1 MSWESI
7 LLKAKPIPKRN
18 KAMMAIGNAVTMAN
32 ATDEPAKVPEIQ
44 ISNLKGT
51 IQRMLQEL
59 EQYQGEEFAERFKN
73 LHWDEGDKEDLTR
86 ILNEMLQNLPDYERT
101 NEEDKSYIVD
111 KVKAFLEGDHDE
123 LLELVASKDRGIKSK
138 LKTWNRKNK
147 NKLSEYVAANPELAE
162 KMSSIF
168 DVAIPIED
176 LKIENIESKNI
187 DGPFLLE
194 YLTMLLN
201 DVKLTSRQ
209 KEKYLPRATRGNAR
223 TFVLFGMEGG
233 KNRLPKAVE
242 YILLNE
248 TLDVGSF
255 MTKSDIKTSTKKEV
269 IFSRLNTGQF
279 ADGEYADLQTLYNE
293 NNNNPREFERNL
305 SARQKRQFKK
315 LWNEEQ
321 VSALKYAI
329 PQKVYEK
336 IKAGQWE
343 SMMENYQIYDP
354 DDLDDFLEEHGE
366 ALERMKLDEKLG
378 MYKVGSREDIK
389 ELQQLFQNDGS
400 LIPYSSMEESGGA
413 LEAYLNRLSKFD
425 KNADENDVFDKE
437 NSLHGLTHQQTS
449 LHSLIGTMDDIK
461 DAYQNE
467 ISVEISDPIM
477 DYIQDPSDENRKGVE
492 NIVSDSVYKE
502 VRDALIDQL
511 STHVKKMGSEGDE
524 NLMHRKPNVI
534 EPLQWLKDKLG

>member
-7 LLKAKPIPKRN
+7 LIKAKPIPKRN

-51 IQRMLQEL
+51 IQRMLQEI

-86 ILNEMLQNLPDYERT
+86 ILNEMLQNLPDRAL
-101 NEEDKSYIVD
+101 EEDKSYIVD
-111 KVKAFLEGDHDE
+111 KVQAFLEGDHDA
-123 LLELVASKDRGIKSK
+123 LLEMIGSSKYKGLKST

-147 NKLSEYVAANPELAE
+147 NKLSEYIAANPELAE

-201 DVKLTSRQ
+201 DVKITSRQ

-269 IFSRLNTGQF
+269 IFSRLNAGQF

-315 LWNEEQ
+315 LWDEEQ

-329 PQKVYEK
+329 PQNVYEM

-354 DDLDDFLEEHGE
+354 DDLDEFLKKHRE

-378 MYKVGSREDIK
+378 MYKVGTREDVK

-425 KNADENDVFDKE
+425 KDADENDVFDKE

-467 ISVEISDPIM
+467 ISIEISDPIM
-477 DYIQDPSDENRKGVE
+477 DYIKNPSEENKKAVE
-492 NIVSDSVYKE
+492 NIVSDSTYKE

-534 EPLQWLKDKLG
+534 EPLQWLKDNLG

>member
-7 LLKAKPIPKRN
+7 LIKAKPITERN
-18 KAMMAIGNAVTMAN
+18 AAMMAIGNAATRAN
-32 ATDEPAKVPEIQ
+32 AADEPAKVPEIQ

-51 IQRMLQEL
+51 IQRMLQDL
-59 EQYQGEEFAERFKN
+59 EKYQGEEFAQRFKN
-73 LHWDEGDKEDLTR
+73 LYWDEGDKEDLTR
-86 ILNEMLQNLPDYERT
+86 ILNEMLQNLPDRAL
-101 NEEDKSYIVD
+101 EEDKSYIVD

-123 LLELVASKDRGIKSK
+123 LLALINSKDKGIKSK

-147 NKLSEYVAANPELAE
+147 NKLSEYVAANSELAE

-201 DVKLTSRQ
+201 DVKITSRQ

-233 KNRLPKAVE
+233 KNRLPQAVE

-248 TLDVGSF
+248 TLDVNSF

-269 IFSRLNTGQF
+269 IFSRLNAGQF

-293 NNNNPREFERNL
+293 NNNNPKEFERNL
-305 SARQKRQFKK
+305 STRQKRQFKK

-329 PQKVYEK
+329 PQNVYEK

-354 DDLDDFLEEHGE
+354 DDLEDFLEEHGE

-378 MYKVGSREDIK
+378 MYKVGTREDVK
-389 ELQQLFQNDGS
+389 ELQRLFQNDGS

-413 LEAYLNRLSKFD
+413 LEAYLDRLSKFD
-425 KNADENDVFDKE
+425 KNADENDVFDKA
-437 NSLHGLTHQQTS
+437 NDLHGLTHQQTS

-467 ISVEISDPIM
+467 ISIEISDPIM
-477 DYIQDPSDENRKGVE
+477 DYIKNPSEANKKAVE
-492 NIVSDSVYKE
+492 NIVSDSTYKE

-524 NLMHRKPNVI
+524 NLMHRRPNVL
-534 EPLQWLKDKLG
+534 EPLQWLKDRLE